1 MPPYFGSDHLSVLL
15 RLGSFTGEDYSSK
28 FETVTDWQ
36 RVLTAL
42 KEVDTPNRNI
52 ILSDNVPKN
61 DIDIAIRALT
71 NHIGAVVG
79 NCQRKYRTPIFFK
92 FPAFDPIHATR
103 IDEDDLP
110 QLSSSIDEEVKRKAT
125 LPPKDD
131 LPPVS
136 SDKVHKHIRK
146 LKTRKTLIL
155 D

>member
-1 MPPYFGSDHLSVLL
+1 MNDNGSKIERDASYFGSDHLSVLL
-15 RLGSFTGEDYSSK
+15 RLGSFT
-28 FETVTDWQ
+28 
-36 RVLTAL
+36 
-42 KEVDTPNRNI
+42 
-52 ILSDNVPKN
+52 
-61 DIDIAIRALT
+61 
-71 NHIGAVVG
+71 
-79 NCQRKYRTPIFFK
+79 
-92 FPAFDPIHATR
+92 AFDPIHATR